1 MKKTIIAATV
11 VALTATTAFAGGKNQ
26 VIIESEVD
34 QPDPFV
40 PVAGSSANLGPV
52 AVAAGALLLI
62 AAIAAS
68 SGTD

>member
-1 MKKTIIAATV
+1 MKKTLLAATL
-11 VALTATTAFAGGKNQ
+11 VALTTSTAFAGGKDA
-26 VIIESEVD
+26 VIIEAEPV
-34 QPDPFV
+34 DPFV

-52 AVAAGALLLI
+52 AVAAGAILLI